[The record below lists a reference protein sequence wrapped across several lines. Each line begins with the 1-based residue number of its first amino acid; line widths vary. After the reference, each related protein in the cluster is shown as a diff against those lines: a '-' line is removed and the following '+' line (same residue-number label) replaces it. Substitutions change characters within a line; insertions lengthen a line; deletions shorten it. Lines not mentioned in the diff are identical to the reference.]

1 MEDDNQINIL
11 DVIHGMN
18 ATDRVFYQTLRFL
31 GSENDR
37 EALIATHQRNNA
49 SAMSLIRL
57 HSMRSTR
64 TVQYTATIPLTFPVG
79 WDEPVVVRPTAAEIA
94 TATQSVEISDYTC
107 SICQEEIEGA
117 GATRL
122 RFCGHS
128 FHTACISEW
137 FTQSV
142 HCPMCR
148 HDVRIVNDPPGSTS
162 SAPGSG
168 RPPASSRLAAWLVGA
183 NPTNHTVETAG
194 SGERHV

>member
-94 TATQSVEISDYTC
+94 AATQSVEISDYTC
-107 SICQEEIEGA
+107 SICQEDIEGA

-122 RFCGHS
+122 RFCGHA

-148 HDVRIVNDPPGSTS
+148 HDVRILTRPSPTS
-162 SAPGSG
+162 SAPESAL
-168 RPPASSRLAAWLVGA
+168 PPASSRLAAWLVGA